1 MMQFVRLKLVVPI
14 AFLALGVSGT
24 SRANEE
30 VVRLPVHTG
39 GLQGKIEYCT
49 DCHGPSGRGYR
60 GYYPIPRLAG
70 QQPEYVE
77 NQLRAFVEK
86 RRVKPSL
93 SLARIHGVRSSMR
106 GALAH
111 HFARLNPKPIGGVP
125 MQLVAQGRKLYQD
138 GDPEANVPACAA
150 CHGPQ
155 GEGAGANPRLAGQLY
170 PYTVGRLSDLA
181 KEHSREAS
189 ETAGIMMPIAR
200 SLSRSQRDAIAA
212 YVGNLK

>member
-1 MMQFVRLKLVVPI
+1 MQFVRLKTR
-14 AFLALGVSGT
+14 GT
-24 SRANEE
+24 N
-30 VVRLPVHTG
+30 RLPCARCISDQPGRTRRWFGFRFIPEGCKAKSETG
-39 GLQGKIEYCT
+39 T

-125 MQLVAQGRKLYQD
+125 MQLVAQGRKLYQAATPRRMCPLAPHVTARKAKAPELIRD
-138 GDPEANVPACAA
+138 WLDSFTPTPCGDC
-150 CHGPQ
+150 
-155 GEGAGANPRLAGQLY
+155 R
-170 PYTVGRLSDLA
+170 T
-181 KEHSREAS
+181 
-189 ETAGIMMPIAR
+189 
-200 SLSRSQRDAIAA
+200 
-212 YVGNLK
+212 